1 MTGTGPPRRRGPA
14 TTCPSWLYVDA
25 RHLQYL
31 RLLGWGWTPVDAA
44 FAAYYRK
51 PPALVLNPAHA
62 RHPHRSS
69 RPGSR
74 PAAGT
79 ES

>member
-1 MTGTGPPRRRGPA
+1 MTH
-14 TTCPSWLYVDA
+14 PSWLYVDA

-44 FAAYYRK
+44 FAAYYGK
-51 PPALVLNPAHA
+51 PPALVLNPACIPG
-62 RHPHRSS
+62 PHNTGHDCGQQ
-69 RPGSR
+69 PWGI
-74 PAAGT
+74 